1 MDVTET
7 ALPGGGD
14 RPLSVGFADSSPQRG
29 EPRAPEVG
37 EKVKFTPAA
46 YLGKSDGFCED
57 LTIEV
62 TGEIVQVNEARRW
75 YRVQYEVRPG
85 CIRFETFKY

>member
-1 MDVTET
+1 MTEDAALSVT
-7 ALPGGGD
+7 AASGGDSSPGGG
-14 RPLSVGFADSSPQRG
+14 AK
-29 EPRAPEVG
+29 APEVG
-37 EKVKFTPAA
+37 DKVKFTPAA

-75 YRVQYEVRPG
+75 YRVRYEVRPD

>member
-1 MDVTET
+1 MDVRSDDYPPPAAPE
-7 ALPGGGD
+7 P
-14 RPLSVGFADSSPQRG
+14 PLGKGADM
-29 EPRAPEVG
+29 PEVG
-37 EKVKFTPAA
+37 GKVKFTPAA
-46 YLGKSDGFCED
+46 YLWKTDGFCEYLD
-57 LTIEV
+57 IEV

>member
-1 MDVTET
+1 MNDEDT
-7 ALPGGGD
+7 
-14 RPLSVGFADSSPQRG
+14 SSGACGATFPRG
-29 EPRAPEVG
+29 EGFSPEVG
-37 EKVKFTPAA
+37 DKVKFTPAA

-62 TGEIVQVNEARRW
+62 TGEIVQVNEAHRW
-75 YRVQYEVRPG
+75 YRVRYEVRPG

>member
-1 MDVTET
+1 MDVTEND
-7 ALPGGGD
+7 G
-14 RPLSVGFADSSPQRG
+14 PLSVTAASGGDSSPRRG

-37 EKVKFTPAA
+37 GKVKLTPAA
-46 YLGKSDGFCED
+46 YLGKTDGFCED
-57 LTIEV
+57 LTVTV

-75 YRVQYEVRPG
+75 YRVRYDVRPG

>member
-1 MDVTET
+1 MNDEDT
-7 ALPGGGD
+7 
-14 RPLSVGFADSSPQRG
+14 SSGACGATFPRG
-29 EPRAPEVG
+29 EGFSPEVG
-37 EKVKFTPAA
+37 DEVKFTPTA
-46 YLGKSDGFCED
+46 YLGKADGFCED
-57 LTIEV
+57 LTVTV